1 MTVLIVGGGIGGL
14 AAAVALRRAGIN
26 ARVFERAGEIR
37 EVGAGVT
44 IWSNAVTALQS
55 LGLGKRVRS
64 LGSEMLRINVL
75 SAKGMLISSIDVE
88 GDLP

>member
-26 ARVFERAGEIR
+26 ARVFERAEEIR

-44 IWSNAVTALQS
+44 IWSNAVAALQR
-55 LGLGKRVRS
+55 LGLGKQVRS
-64 LGSEMLRINVL
+64 LGSEMLRRLVVKCHKYL
-75 SAKGMLISSIDVE
+75 
-88 GDLP
+88 